1 MPPLKWGTGHVPTS
15 ELGPH
20 FVGEN
25 SYECPH
31 FNGFV
36 GALPLSLSLSLSLS
50 LPPSLSLSLSPSL
63 SLSLSLSLALSLSLS
78 LSLSEDHFIDVHFN
92 LERDIFRL
100 ATSHI

>member
-31 FNGFV
+31 FNGLV
-36 GALPLSLSLSLSLS
+36 GAPPLPLSLSLSFLEAPKYRSCANQDQRLTNS
-50 LPPSLSLSLSPSL
+50 F
-63 SLSLSLSLALSLSLS
+63 AL
-78 LSLSEDHFIDVHFN
+78 
-92 LERDIFRL
+92 
-100 ATSHI
+100 

>member
-1 MPPLKWGTGHVPTS
+1 MPPLKWGTGHVLNS

-36 GALPLSLSLSLSLS
+36 GALSLPSSLSLSFSFSLSLPPLSLSLPLSLS
-50 LPPSLSLSLSPSL
+50 KMTANDGPT
-63 SLSLSLSLALSLSLS
+63 
-78 LSLSEDHFIDVHFN
+78 I
-92 LERDIFRL
+92 IY
-100 ATSHI
+100 SHLMAETNVSGGRKKKKY